1 MERNVADMAGSGD
14 GLTANEIRASEAELS
29 PSYGAA
35 PMAPQKRHTL
45 RGQERWLLE
54 EEHRLLEKGL
64 HAAGWVKASSAGA
77 CLTRLN
83 AVDFMNSSMQ
93 FAALA
98 VLCLF
103 PFVITVSAEGGGD
116 ARHALTARM
125 GLNQQ
130 AAHDVN
136 HLMSSGSHTVS
147 DLSFI
152 GAALVLLGALGIA
165 STLQL
170 WYQRV
175 YDQPPAHKW
184 TRQLADRLLWLVGL
198 VGYLILQDYCW
209 TQLDHVGG
217 ARVPFYLVT
226 FGLAVPFYW
235 WTIHVL
241 LLGKMP
247 WRPLFPAAVAT
258 AVCVTGLGIFS
269 ALLFSGQIVSSD
281 RDYGSIGVVMVVL
294 SYLIGFG
301 VCLHL
306 GAVIGRMWNERRHPP
321 SPEAL
326 QPSAE

>member
-1 MERNVADMAGSGD
+1 MAGSGD
-14 GLTANEIRASEAELS
+14 GKTASEVRGAEAETESDDS
-29 PSYGAA
+29 PLNSAGPEA
-35 PMAPQKRHTL
+35 PPKRHTL
-45 RGQERWLLE
+45 RDEERWLLE

-64 HAAGWVKASSAGA
+64 HAAGWVKTSSAGA

-83 AVDFMNSSMQ
+83 AVDFMNSSLQ

-116 ARHALTARM
+116 ARHALISRM
-125 GLNQQ
+125 GLNSQ

-136 HLMSSGSHTVS
+136 VLMSSGAHTVS

-152 GAALVLLGALGIA
+152 GAALIVLGALGIA

-184 TRQLADRLLWLVGL
+184 TRQLADRCLWLVGL
-198 VGYLILQDYCW
+198 VGYLVLQDYCW
-209 TQLDHVGG
+209 TQLEHVGG
-217 ARVPFYLVT
+217 ARVPFYIVT
-226 FGLAVPFYW
+226 LGLAVPFYW

-258 AVCVTGLGIFS
+258 AVCVTGLGVFS
-269 ALLFSGQIVSSD
+269 ALLFSSQIVSSD
-281 RDYGSIGVVMVVL
+281 KDYGSIGVVMVLL

-306 GAVIGRMWNERRHPP
+306 GAVLGRLWNERHV
-321 SPEAL
+321 
-326 QPSAE
+326 QPTS